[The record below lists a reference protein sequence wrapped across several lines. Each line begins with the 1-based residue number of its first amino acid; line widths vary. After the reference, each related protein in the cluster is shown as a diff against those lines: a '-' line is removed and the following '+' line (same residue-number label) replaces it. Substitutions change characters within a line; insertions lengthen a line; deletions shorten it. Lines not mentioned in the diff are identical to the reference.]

1 MAITLTDSFNRA
13 LKYATE
19 LHAGQRRKGTDIPYM
34 AHLLATAVIVMENG
48 QHEDEVI
55 AALLHDAAEDA
66 GGRKTLNEVRKDFGD
81 RVADIVEHCSDTFE
95 ENKPPWAERKEAYL
109 ERLKEVKNPSILLVS
124 IADKLHNAR
133 SILKDYNKIGED
145 LWVRFN
151 AGRAD
156 ILCYYIKLHHIYLD
170 NLNEHYPELVEELG
184 SIIEELN
191 YAINDNFG
199 ELK

>member
-1 MAITLTDSFNRA
+1 
-13 LKYATE
+13 
-19 LHAGQRRKGTDIPYM
+19 M

-55 AALLHDAAEDA
+55 AALFHDAAEDA
-66 GGRKTLNEVRKDFGD
+66 GGRKTLNEVRKDFVY

-95 ENKPPWAERKEAYL
+95 ENKPPWEERKKAYL
-109 ERLKEVKNPSILLVS
+109 ERLKEVKGSSILLVS
-124 IADKLHNAR
+124 IADKLNNAR

-145 LWVRFN
+145 LWARFN
-151 AGRAD
+151 AGRAA
-156 ILCYYIKLHHIYLD
+156 ILCCYIKLHHIYLD

-199 ELK
+199 VLK